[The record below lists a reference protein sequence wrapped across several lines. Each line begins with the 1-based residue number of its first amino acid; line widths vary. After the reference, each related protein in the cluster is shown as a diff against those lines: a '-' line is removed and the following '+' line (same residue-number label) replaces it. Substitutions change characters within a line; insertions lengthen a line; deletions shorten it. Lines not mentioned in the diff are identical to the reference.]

1 MIAWFRYICLIVSL
15 IITMPELLSA
25 QRLVSLRQEDVEA
38 GLLYNES
45 VYILSNYSCLSSNS
59 PEKLSL
65 DELLRK
71 QIRKALFP
79 IQAQDTETNVFLLRK
94 PDGTFTPFS
103 ESLEAIKTALDADS
117 TKVMTLFLD
126 FYVETE
132 LESSFKEI
140 GLMGMCQV

>member
-25 QRLVSLRQEDVEA
+25 QRLVSQRQEDVEA

-65 DELLRK
+65 VV
-71 QIRKALFP
+71 A
-79 IQAQDTETNVFLLRK
+79 
-94 PDGTFTPFS
+94 
-103 ESLEAIKTALDADS
+103 EADRRL
-117 TKVMTLFLD
+117 LFLFEAGYGD
-126 FYVETE
+126 KCIVTKET
-132 LESSFKEI
+132 
-140 GLMGMCQV
+140 

>member
-25 QRLVSLRQEDVEA
+25 QRLVSQRQEDVEA

-71 QIRKALFP
+71 QIEGFYFYLKR
-79 IQAQDTETNVFLLRK
+79 DTETNVLLLRK

-103 ESLEAIKTALDADS
+103 ESLEAIKTALMR
-117 TKVMTLFLD
+117 TPLRL
-126 FYVETE
+126 
-132 LESSFKEI
+132 
-140 GLMGMCQV
+140 